1 MGEWWSHMFAIAI
14 SYAEYE
20 EKVKDVDT
28 IVNNSMY
35 VYSDID
41 LDEVIIF
48 QPSEKLLEW
57 LKQNNVVF
65 RLIDEKELEEII
77 TKIIN
82 I

>member
-1 MGEWWSHMFAIAI
+1 MFAIAI

-28 IVNNSMY
+28 IVNNSVY

>member
-1 MGEWWSHMFAIAI
+1 MLAIAI

-20 EKVKDVDT
+20 EKVKDIDL
-28 IVNNSMY
+28 IVNNSVY

-48 QPSEKLLEW
+48 QPNEKLLEW
-57 LKQNNVVF
+57 LKENNVGF
-65 RLIDEKELEEII
+65 RLIDENELEKII

>member
-1 MGEWWSHMFAIAI
+1 MLAIAI

-20 EKVKDVDT
+20 EKVKDIDL
-28 IVNNSMY
+28 IVNNSVY

>member
-1 MGEWWSHMFAIAI
+1 MAKWWLHMFAIAI

-28 IVNNSMY
+28 IVNNSVY